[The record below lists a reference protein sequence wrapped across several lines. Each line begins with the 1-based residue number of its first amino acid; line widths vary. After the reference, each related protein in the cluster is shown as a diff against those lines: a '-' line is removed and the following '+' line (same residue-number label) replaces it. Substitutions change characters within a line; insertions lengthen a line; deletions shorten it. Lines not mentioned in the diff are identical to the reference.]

1 MLTTKGIFSAIA
13 APQLGCCPTRYR
25 SEMTDWTRYWQG
37 RAPYDR
43 AVDELRQG
51 DGSSFELVVRYLA
64 ERPRFLQSGYI
75 AERMLRYLD
84 RVELTAGQR
93 HRVVAIAEHIA
104 DEGRTREARQ
114 AKLLL
119 ARLNT

>member
-1 MLTTKGIFSAIA
+1 MI
-13 APQLGCCPTRYR
+13 
-25 SEMTDWTRYWQG
+25 DWTRYWQT
-37 RAPYDR
+37 REPFDR

-75 AERMLRYLD
+75 AERMLRYLG
-84 RVELTAGQR
+84 RVELTAAQR
-93 HRVVAIAEHIA
+93 HRVVEIAERIA

-119 ARLNT
+119 TRLNT